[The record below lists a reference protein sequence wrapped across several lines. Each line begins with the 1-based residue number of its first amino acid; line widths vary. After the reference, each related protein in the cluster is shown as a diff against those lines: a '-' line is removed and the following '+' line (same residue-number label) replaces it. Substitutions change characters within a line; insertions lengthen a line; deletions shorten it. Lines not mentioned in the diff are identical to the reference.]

1 MAFLS
6 IRSKVLAS
14 LFVVTL
20 FFGFGMILF
29 AKTVI
34 YHRLHNKLLDKG
46 VVLTKRIAADCVN
59 PVITEHYFEITMYFN
74 DLMQSEKDIV
84 YAYVLNEDG
93 NDVAHTFEHSVPQEL
108 KLAHQADLKQP
119 FSSKRLLTDRGSVQ
133 DICVPLLQGKIG
145 ALHIGFS
152 EGAIEKDVGDIVM
165 SIVFFSVGVLLIGI
179 TASLVFS
186 RAITKPL
193 IMLAGAAEAF
203 GRGELRTQV
212 AIDSD
217 DEVGELA
224 KTFCSMIDKRRQI
237 ESEREALI
245 RDLQEALAKV
255 KLLSGFL
262 PICTS
267 CKKIRDDKGYW
278 NQIESYIS
286 NYCDVEFSHGV
297 CPECA
302 KKLYPDLVDDNGK
315 IK

>member
-1 MAFLS
+1 MASLS
-6 IRSKVLAS
+6 IRIKVLAS
-14 LFVVTL
+14 LFLVTL
-20 FFGFGMILF
+20 FFGFGMITF

-34 YHRLHNKLLDKG
+34 YHKLHNKLLDKG
-46 VVLTKRIAADCVN
+46 VVLSKRIAADCVN
-59 PVITEHYFEITMYFN
+59 PVITERYFEITMYFN
-74 DLMQSEKDIV
+74 DLMQSEKDIL
-84 YAYVLNEDG
+84 YAYVLSENGYDI
-93 NDVAHTFEHSVPQEL
+93 AHTFAHSVPQEL

-133 DICVPLLQGKIG
+133 DISVPLLQGELG

-152 EGAIEKDVGDIVM
+152 EAAIEKDVNDIVK
-165 SIVFFSVGVLLIGI
+165 SIVLFSVGVLLLGI

-186 RAITKPL
+186 RAITNPL
-193 IMLAGAAEAF
+193 LMLASAAEAF

-212 AIDSD
+212 AVDSD

-224 KTFCSMIDKRRQI
+224 RTFYSMIDKRRQI
-237 ESEREALI
+237 EAEREALI

-262 PICTS
+262 PICAS

-278 NQIESYIS
+278 NQIENYIS
-286 NYCDVEFSHGV
+286 NYCDVEFSHCV

-302 KKLYPDLVDDNGK
+302 KKLYPDLVDDEGK
-315 IK
+315 FK

>member
-1 MAFLS
+1 MASLS
-6 IRSKVLAS
+6 IRIKVLAS

-46 VVLTKRIAADCVN
+46 VVLTRRIAADCVN
-59 PVITEHYFEITMYFN
+59 PVITERYFEITMYFN

-84 YAYVLNEDG
+84 YAYVLNEGGYDI
-93 NDVAHTFEHSVPQEL
+93 AHTFAHSVPHEL
-108 KLAHQADLKQP
+108 KLAHRADLKQP
-119 FSSKRLLTDRGSVQ
+119 FSSKSLLTDKGSVQ
-133 DICVPLLQGKIG
+133 DIAVPLLQGKIG
-145 ALHIGFS
+145 MLHIGFS
-152 EGAIEKDVGDIVM
+152 EGAIEKDVGDIVK
-165 SIVFFSVGVLLIGI
+165 SIVLFSVGVLLLGI
-179 TASLVFS
+179 MASLVFS

-193 IMLAGAAEAF
+193 LMLASAAEAF
-203 GRGELRTQV
+203 GRGELRTPV
-212 AIDSD
+212 AIFSD

-224 KTFCSMIDKRRQI
+224 KTFYSMIEKRRQI
-237 ESEREALI
+237 EAEREELI
-245 RDLQEALAKV
+245 RSLQEALAEV

-278 NQIESYIS
+278 NQIESYIRS
-286 NYCDVEFSHGV
+286 YCDVEFSHCV

-302 KKLYPDLVDDNGK
+302 KKLYPDLVDDDGN